1 MGLTIHY
8 SGKLRNPSDLQPLI
22 DEATDIAISM
32 QWHSQRLPIMA
43 DTPLDGVLII
53 PEGSEPIWLTFH
65 INHGMLINPILY
77 SYIKETTGDD
87 IPEEAVCGV
96 FTKTQYA
103 GVEQHIAIIKFLRY
117 LSEKYFAHFDL
128 YDESNYWESGDEI
141 QCRKVFG
148 RYDKIMDMVG
158 DALDSM
164 HVDLNES
171 RESVIEKI
179 EQLLEERFGM
189 KKSN

>member
-32 QWHSQRLPIMA
+32 QWHHQRLPFFK
-43 DTPLDGVLII
+43 DTPLDGVLIT

-65 INHGMLINPILY
+65 IDHGMLINPILY
-77 SYIKETTGDD
+77 SYIQETTHED
-87 IPEEAVCGV
+87 IPEDAVSGV

-103 GVEQHIAIIKFLRY
+103 GVEKHIAIIKFLRY
-117 LSEKYFAHFDL
+117 ISEKYFAHFEL
-128 YDESNYWESGDEI
+128 YDESNYWETGDEI
-141 QCRKVFG
+141 ECRKVFR
-148 RYDKIMDMVG
+148 RYDKIIGMVG

-164 HVDLNES
+164 EIDKGETS
-171 RESVIEKI
+171 DSVIDKI
-179 EQLLEERFGM
+179 EKLLEEKFGM
-189 KKSN
+189 KRSN

>member
-8 SGKLRNPSDLQPLI
+8 SGKLRNPSDLQSLI

-32 QWHSQRLPIMA
+32 QWHYQRLPAVA
-43 DTPLDGVLII
+43 DTPLDGVLIS

-65 INHGMLINPILY
+65 IDHGMLINPILY
-77 SYIKETTGDD
+77 SYIQETTGED
-87 IPEEAVCGV
+87 IPEEAVGGV

-103 GVEQHIAIIKFLRY
+103 GVETHIAIIKFLRY

-141 QCRKVFG
+141 QCRKVFA

-164 HVDLNES
+164 HIDQDES
-171 RESVIEKI
+171 RDSVIEK
-179 EQLLEERFGM
+179 LNSCLRRSLG
-189 KKSN
+189 